1 MVARSGFVRSAH
13 AYMPAY
19 SDGLVFFFVVTG
31 VNALSAAFYSQNNV
45 GLQAVNAGVISRTSA
60 SFRITLMHSLHRQA
74 HPS

>member
-1 MVARSGFVRSAH
+1 
-13 AYMPAY
+13 MPAY

-45 GLQAVNAGVISRTSA
+45 GLQAVNAGVSSRSLTLA
-60 SFRITLMHSLHRQA
+60 SLRVTLMHSLPRQA